1 MSNLLKR
8 EVPLG
13 IGSLI
18 IAILF
23 VDYYTSIDF
32 LHMISLNLADWAVIL
47 SALAAGIGIINIL
60 KRTAGQIQERAT
72 YWYLDIWTLLLM
84 AVVAIS
90 GVIGAYGTHPI
101 YTWIMSYIYI
111 PIDAAVFAMVSFDI
125 IAAFY
130 RTFRLRTLESSVLV
144 VVGIFIL
151 MMNTPFLGTI
161 PGATVIGNW
170 VKNVPMLG
178 SARALTTVTAIGY
191 VGIAIRTLLWKERP
205 SLGVQD

>member
-32 LHMISLNLADWAVIL
+32 LHTISLNLADWAVIL

-191 VGIAIRTLLWKERP
+191 VGIAIRALLWKEKP
-205 SLGVQD
+205 SMGVTD